1 MSGNFTFIPLKFN
14 WVALNP
20 NPKGVVYFI
29 GGAFFGS
36 FPNIFYRYLLKKIFE
51 EGYTVVAI
59 PFRFTFR
66 HWSVS
71 IEIARG
77 LIDLRK
83 DLYSEALFR
92 GYTDN
97 INIYNE
103 DPILDKFN
111 YLWVGHSLGCKYISL
126 LEILT
131 GIDEPNL
138 KNVLQKCTQTKQA
151 KEITKSLGE
160 LNIENISLENQPS
173 LFLAPVI
180 AGIQNAIPF
189 PPLASLANT
198 LGLDVQPSVEETRCL
213 IINSP
218 LFNLIGLI
226 TFIKDVRAKETI
238 DWFIT
243 HLAGKISS
251 NKSLCGRNHL
261 SPLGWQ
267 NGDDILAENVI
278 KSITSLSLKL
288 LK

>member
-36 FPNIFYRYLLKKIFE
+36 FPNIFYRYLLKKLFE

-92 GYTDN
+92 GYKDN

-103 DPILDKFN
+103 DPILNKFN
-111 YLWVGHSLGCKYISL
+111 YLWLGHSLGCKYISL

-131 GIDEPNL
+131 GIDEPNF
-138 KNVLQKCTQTKQA
+138 KNVLQKCTQTQQA

-160 LNIENISLENQPS
+160 LDIENISLENQPS

-189 PPLASLANT
+189 PPLASLAKT
-198 LGLDVQPSVEETRCL
+198 LGLDVQPNVEETQCL
-213 IINSP
+213 ISNSP

-226 TFIKDVRAKETI
+226 TFTKDVRAKETI
-238 DWFIT
+238 NWFIT

-251 NKSLCGRNHL
+251 NKSICGRNHL
-261 SPLGWQ
+261 APLGWQ
-267 NGDDILAENVI
+267 NGDDLLAKNVL
-278 KSITSLSLKL
+278 KSITNLSSKL
-288 LK
+288 PK